1 MSIKGQGDGI
11 AHIRIHRESLGGV
24 NSLDQIPNVKSIY
37 LQHDNG
43 FYEYNIRRIEVD
55 PVDSN
60 AFLLAVKQEHPTV
73 PTGSAS
79 SATIFT
85 PYIAGKFKNSDY
97 EPLLSNAIDG
107 EPTYRFLTVDNNA
120 SQLVPTNID
129 AINNRT
135 AGYAQIQNSNYE
147 VESYSGPRY
156 KGTKHT
162 ATDFNIASTQTG
174 VPPVSDTQTY
184 FAYFN
189 WIGGTTPDIQ
199 NKTGASIKYYIDLDG
214 NIVKP
219 TNDEITLSIVE
230 QNFKADKDVEITLND
245 VEYSGNNMSSL
256 QGYAKVLAA
265 GKRIENIISTLDG
278 TFYNAVTASSLYF
291 TNIDTGAHYSPQDP
305 PGWSQGSD
313 LQSITQSF
321 ASYVLD
327 TPHIFLGISG
337 NDIDETD
344 LMNTGNSVYYKPVS
358 PSGTGYQKPSLQFEI
373 KLYDRI
379 VFIKKNN
386 SYITAMITDVR
397 RAGGTY
403 YLKLDKEV
411 VVGGSTGVE
420 PKGYSIYRFVDAA
433 GSILLNKNKPGGA
446 TSGGIIKPKYMP
458 EGAEEKIR
466 DIIDDLEQKGII

>member
-1 MSIKGQGDGI
+1 MPIKGQGDGI

-24 NSLDQIPNVKSIY
+24 SSLDQIPNIKSIY

-43 FYEYNIRRIEVD
+43 FYEYKIRRIEVD

-60 AFLLAVKQEHPTV
+60 AFLLAVKQEHPTI
-73 PTGSAS
+73 PTGSVS
-79 SATIFT
+79 SATVFT

-120 SQLVPTNID
+120 SQLVPTNIN

-162 ATDFNIASTQTG
+162 STNFNIASTQTG

-189 WIGGTTPDIQ
+189 WIGGTSPDIQ
-199 NKTGASIKYYIDLDG
+199 RKTGASIKYYIDLDG
-214 NIVKP
+214 NVIKP
-219 TNDEITLSIVE
+219 TDDEITVSIVE
-230 QNFKADKDVEITLND
+230 QNFRANEDVTISLND
-245 VEYSGNNMSSL
+245 VEFAGNNMSGL
-256 QGYAKVLAA
+256 EGDAKILTA

-278 TFYNAVTASSLYF
+278 SYANAVTASDIFF
-291 TNIDTGAHYSPQDP
+291 TETGSGDHFKP
-305 PGWSQGSD
+305 PTHTGWSQGSD
-313 LQSITQSF
+313 LRSLTQSF
-321 ASYVLD
+321 NTTVLGG
-327 TPHIFLGISG
+327 THIFLGIG
-337 NDIDETD
+337 GTDITETD
-344 LMNTGNSVYYKPVS
+344 TLNTDSSLSYKPVS
-358 PSGTGYQKPSLQFEI
+358 PSGTGYQTPSLPFEI
-373 KLYDRI
+373 KQYDRI
-379 VFIKKNN
+379 VLLKVNN
-386 SYITAMITDVR
+386 SYRTAMITDVR
-397 RAGGTY
+397 LDGSYY
-403 YLKLDKEV
+403 YLKLDREINL
-411 VVGGSTGVE
+411 SAHE

-433 GSILLNKNKPGGA
+433 GTILLNKNKPGGA

-458 EGAEEKIR
+458 EGSEEKIQ
-466 DIIDDLEQKGII
+466 DIIDNLEQKGII

>member
-1 MSIKGQGDGI
+1 MPIKGQGDGI

-24 NSLDQIPNVKSIY
+24 SSLDQIPNIKSIY

-60 AFLLAVKQEHPTV
+60 AFLLAVKQEHPTI
-73 PTGSAS
+73 PTGSVS
-79 SATIFT
+79 SATVFT

-97 EPLLSNAIDG
+97 EPLLSNAIVG

-162 ATDFNIASTQTG
+162 STDFNIASSQTG

-189 WIGGTTPDIQ
+189 WIGGTSPDIQ
-199 NKTGASIKYYIDLDG
+199 RKTGASIKYYIDLDG
-214 NIVKP
+214 NVIKP
-219 TNDEITLSIVE
+219 TNDEITLSIIE
-230 QNFKADKDVEITLND
+230 QNFRANKDVTISLND
-245 VEYSGNNMSSL
+245 VEFAGNNMSSL
-256 QGYAKVLAA
+256 EGDAKVLAA

-278 TFYNAVTASSLYF
+278 SYANAVTASYLYF
-291 TNIDTGAHYSPQDP
+291 TSASSGEETRTEHK
-305 PGWSQGSD
+305 GWGQGSN
-313 LQSITQSF
+313 LNLVTQSF
-321 ASYVLD
+321 NRVNIVNGD
-327 TPHIFLGISG
+327 CIFLGIEG
-337 NDIDETD
+337 DDIDETD
-344 LMNTGNSVYYKPVS
+344 LINNGTNNSYKPVS
-358 PSGTGYQKPSLQFEI
+358 PSGTGYQTPSLPFEI
-373 KLYDRI
+373 KLYDKI
-379 VFIKKNN
+379 VFLKVNN
-386 SYITAMITDVR
+386 SYRTATITDVR
-397 RAGGTY
+397 LVGTEY
-403 YLKLDKEV
+403 HLELDKEIDLSV
-411 VVGGSTGVE
+411 HE

-433 GSILLNKNKPGGA
+433 GTILLNKNKPGGA

-458 EGAEEKIR
+458 EGSEEKIQS
-466 DIIDDLEQKGII
+466 IIDDLERRRIL

>member
-1 MSIKGQGDGI
+1 MSIRGQGDGI

-24 NSLDQIPNVKSIY
+24 NSLDQIPNIKSIY

-79 SATIFT
+79 SATFFT

-162 ATDFNIASTQTG
+162 STDFNIASTQTG
-174 VPPVSDTQTY
+174 VAPVSDTQTY

-199 NKTGASIKYYIDLDG
+199 RKTGASIKYYIDLDG
-214 NIVKP
+214 NILKP
-219 TNDEITLSIVE
+219 TNDEITLSLIE
-230 QNFKADKDVEITLND
+230 QNFRANKDVTISLND
-245 VEYSGNNMSSL
+245 VEF
-256 QGYAKVLAA
+256 AA
-265 GKRIENIISTLDG
+265 T
-278 TFYNAVTASSLYF
+278 TC
-291 TNIDTGAHYSPQDP
+291 
-305 PGWSQGSD
+305 
-313 LQSITQSF
+313 
-321 ASYVLD
+321 
-327 TPHIFLGISG
+327 
-337 NDIDETD
+337 
-344 LMNTGNSVYYKPVS
+344 PV
-358 PSGTGYQKPSLQFEI
+358 
-373 KLYDRI
+373 
-379 VFIKKNN
+379 
-386 SYITAMITDVR
+386 
-397 RAGGTY
+397 
-403 YLKLDKEV
+403 
-411 VVGGSTGVE
+411 
-420 PKGYSIYRFVDAA
+420 
-433 GSILLNKNKPGGA
+433 
-446 TSGGIIKPKYMP
+446 
-458 EGAEEKIR
+458 
-466 DIIDDLEQKGII
+466 